1 MARLTKNKTYK
12 IELFDRNYKWNDKRT
27 TTKRVER
34 YLITWKNERAE
45 TSLVVPRDMPN
56 HIYFLEELLVDE
68 GYKVTFRSPLLKWK
82 ENM

>member
-12 IELFDRNYKWNDKRT
+12 IELFDLSYKWNDKQT

-34 YLITWKNERAE
+34 YLMTWKNERAE

-68 GYKVTFRSPLLKWK
+68 GYKVTFRSPLLK
-82 ENM
+82 

>member
-12 IELFDRNYKWNDKRT
+12 IELFDRNYKWNDKQT
-27 TTKRVER
+27 TTKKVER

-68 GYKVTFRSPLLKWK
+68 GYELTFRSPLLK
-82 ENM
+82 

>member
-12 IELFDRNYKWNDKRT
+12 IELFDRNYKWNDKQT

-45 TSLVVPRDMPN
+45 TSIVVPRDMPN

-68 GYKVTFRSPLLKWK
+68 GYELTFRSPLLK
-82 ENM
+82 

>member
-12 IELFDRNYKWNDKRT
+12 IELFDRNYKWNDKHT
-27 TTKRVER
+27 TTKRVDR

-68 GYKVTFRSPLLKWK
+68 GYELTFRSPLLK
-82 ENM
+82 

>member
-1 MARLTKNKTYK
+1 MIMPKLTKNKTYK
-12 IELFDRNYKWNDKRT
+12 IELFDRNYKWNDKQT
-27 TTKRVER
+27 ATKRVER

-68 GYKVTFRSPLLKWK
+68 GYKVTFRSPLLK
-82 ENM
+82 

>member
-12 IELFDRNYKWNDKRT
+12 IELFDRNYKWNDKQT

-68 GYKVTFRSPLLKWK
+68 GYKVTFRSPLLK
-82 ENM
+82 

>member
-1 MARLTKNKTYK
+1 MARLTNKKTYK
-12 IELFDRNYKWNDKRT
+12 IELFDRNYKWNDKQT
-27 TTKRVER
+27 ATKRVER

-68 GYKVTFRSPLLKWK
+68 GYKVTFRSPLLK
-82 ENM
+82 

>member
-12 IELFDRNYKWNDKRT
+12 IELFDLSYKWNDKQT

-68 GYKVTFRSPLLKWK
+68 GYKVTFRSPLLK
-82 ENM
+82 

>member
-12 IELFDRNYKWNDKRT
+12 IELFDRNYKWNDKQT

-68 GYKVTFRSPLLKWK
+68 GYELTFRSPLLKRK

>member
-1 MARLTKNKTYK
+1 MTRLTKNKTYK

-68 GYKVTFRSPLLKWK
+68 GYKVTFRSPLLK
-82 ENM
+82 

>member
-1 MARLTKNKTYK
+1 LIMPKLTKNKTYK
-12 IELFDRNYKWNDKRT
+12 IELFDLSYKWNDKQT

-34 YLITWKNERAE
+34 YLMTWKNERAE

-68 GYKVTFRSPLLKWK
+68 GYKVTFRSPLLK
-82 ENM
+82 

>member
-1 MARLTKNKTYK
+1 MRVMARLTKNKTYK

-68 GYKVTFRSPLLKWK
+68 GYKVTFRSPLLK
-82 ENM
+82 

>member
-1 MARLTKNKTYK
+1 LIMPKLTKNKTYK
-12 IELFDRNYKWNDKRT
+12 IELFDRSYKWNDKQT

-68 GYKVTFRSPLLKWK
+68 GYKVTFRSPLLK
-82 ENM
+82 

>member
-1 MARLTKNKTYK
+1 MPKLTKNKTYK
-12 IELFDRNYKWNDKRT
+12 IELFDRNYKWNDKQT
-27 TTKRVER
+27 ATKRVER

-68 GYKVTFRSPLLKWK
+68 GYKVTFRSPLLK
-82 ENM
+82 

>member
-1 MARLTKNKTYK
+1 MPKLTKNKTYK
-12 IELFDRNYKWNDKRT
+12 IELFDRNYKWNDKQT

-68 GYKVTFRSPLLKWK
+68 GYKVTFRSPLLK
-82 ENM
+82 

>member
-1 MARLTKNKTYK
+1 MARLTKSKTYK
-12 IELFDRNYKWNDKRT
+12 IELFDRSHKWNDKQT

-56 HIYFLEELLVDE
+56 HIYFLEELLIDE
-68 GYKVTFRSPLLKWK
+68 GYKVTFRSPLLK
-82 ENM
+82 

>member
-1 MARLTKNKTYK
+1 MIMPKLTKNKTYK
-12 IELFDRNYKWNDKRT
+12 IELFDRNYKWNDKQT

-68 GYKVTFRSPLLKWK
+68 GYKVTFRSPLLK
-82 ENM
+82 

>member
-12 IELFDRNYKWNDKRT
+12 IELFDRSHKWNDKQT

-56 HIYFLEELLVDE
+56 HIYFLEERLIDE
-68 GYKVTFRSPLLKWK
+68 GYEQTFRSPLLK
-82 ENM
+82 

>member
-12 IELFDRNYKWNDKRT
+12 IELFDRNYKWNDKQT
-27 TTKRVER
+27 TTKRVQR

-68 GYKVTFRSPLLKWK
+68 GYELTFRSPLLK
-82 ENM
+82 

>member
-12 IELFDRNYKWNDKRT
+12 IELFDAPLRLGSV
-27 TTKRVER
+27 RVER
-34 YLITWKNERAE
+34 YCVTWKNDRAE

-68 GYKVTFRSPLLKWK
+68 GYKVTFRSPLLK
-82 ENM
+82 

>member
-34 YLITWKNERAE
+34 YLVTWKNERAE

-68 GYKVTFRSPLLKWK
+68 GYKVTFRSPLLK
-82 ENM
+82 

>member
-12 IELFDRNYKWNDKRT
+12 IELFDRSHKWNDKQT

-34 YLITWKNERAE
+34 YLITWKNDRAE

-56 HIYFLEELLVDE
+56 HIYFLEELLIDE
-68 GYKVTFRSPLLKWK
+68 GYKQTFRSPLLK
-82 ENM
+82 